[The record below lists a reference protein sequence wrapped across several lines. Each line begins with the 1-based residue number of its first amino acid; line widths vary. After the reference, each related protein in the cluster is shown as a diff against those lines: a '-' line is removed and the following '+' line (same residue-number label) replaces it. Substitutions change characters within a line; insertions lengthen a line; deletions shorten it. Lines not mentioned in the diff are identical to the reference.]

1 MHPQKRKIEI
11 YQDSVIVENIF
22 HLLAIIKK
30 TSSSD
35 LQKSQLLHI
44 IVKMEWNSYLGHR
57 EHYNLINNR
66 ATKRTIVINS
76 GMVEG
81 AVESESSS
89 WCNCFE
95 LEAYSL
101 ECSLPFRF
109 EGSFEGIFGGKC
121 FNHH

>member
-44 IVKMEWNSYLGHR
+44 ILVQMEWNS
-57 EHYNLINNR
+57 NI
-66 ATKRTIVINS
+66 
-76 GMVEG
+76 
-81 AVESESSS
+81 
-89 WCNCFE
+89 
-95 LEAYSL
+95 
-101 ECSLPFRF
+101 
-109 EGSFEGIFGGKC
+109 
-121 FNHH
+121 